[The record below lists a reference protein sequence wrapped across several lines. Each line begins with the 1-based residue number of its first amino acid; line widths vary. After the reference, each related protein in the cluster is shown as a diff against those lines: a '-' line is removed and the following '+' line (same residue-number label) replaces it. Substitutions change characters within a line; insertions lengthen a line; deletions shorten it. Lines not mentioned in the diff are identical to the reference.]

1 MDFLRQLSSLTIR
14 MTLNDENSPQYAN
27 TYRNRNLA
35 TLAWTQKSL
44 KPRGEI
50 LLNPN
55 FVISHHSATRRTRAR
70 IRRCPSRPHRLRR
83 RRPPASRVR
92 RASRSSTAAS
102 WWVAMISLWRS
113 MRLQWLSRGLVS
125 ILNLLTFELHHIFKL
140 PHSLSPVFYE
150 HVWNNMTQELI
161 GMWKTWDKLGT
172 AKKTCQPHCNQVTS
186 L

>member
-1 MDFLRQLSSLTIR
+1 MCITAEFDKCALTARMDFLRQLSSLTIR

-35 TLAWTQKSL
+35 TLACTQNSLSL
-44 KPRGEI
+44 KAKYS
-50 LLNPN
+50 LTL
-55 FVISHHSATRRTRAR
+55 ISHHSAIRRTRAR

-92 RASRSSTAAS
+92 RASRSPTAAS

-113 MRLQWLSRGLVS
+113 MRLQRLSRGLVS

-150 HVWNNMTQELI
+150 HVWNNMTQELHRSP
-161 GMWKTWDKLGT
+161 D
-172 AKKTCQPHCNQVTS
+172 V
-186 L
+186 